1 MQILTPIY
9 FDKDLIKNIL
19 SSTGTGWTPIYK
31 TTTIEDKTKEKKI
44 KLGGGLG
51 VEIGFNELLQFI
63 GKAKASGDLQGDF
76 DVKDFLKYAVETS
89 SEKENTEFG
98 AFYQELPK
106 LRDNKAITKIN
117 FDNRKNFKSGDF
129 VEFECKFL
137 KNSLK
142 DTLEFLSEAINIYSE
157 GLDDYLVSKIN
168 YEGIDSKMDQQQ
180 ITSEIM
186 IRSLKEKE
194 SYLKQNQSKN
204 LKWIPITKKIID
216 QILPLL
222 EKNDLLE
229 LRAEIQGL
237 GIIKTVILVEK
248 KFILGSINKFYGNN
262 FTVIGKV
269 IKHETKGNYSALEST
284 IFSQL
289 DDNLID
295 KLEEGLS
302 KFKDVLKPFKA
313 DSQIESSKSN
323 IRVSDVEI
331 LKILPIAIY
340 T

>member
-1 MQILTPIY
+1 
-9 FDKDLIKNIL
+9 
-19 SSTGTGWTPIYK
+19 
-31 TTTIEDKTKEKKI
+31 
-44 KLGGGLG
+44 
-51 VEIGFNELLQFI
+51 
-63 GKAKASGDLQGDF
+63 
-76 DVKDFLKYAVETS
+76 
-89 SEKENTEFG
+89 
-98 AFYQELPK
+98 
-106 LRDNKAITKIN
+106 
-117 FDNRKNFKSGDF
+117 
-129 VEFECKFL
+129 
-137 KNSLK
+137 
-142 DTLEFLSEAINIYSE
+142 
-157 GLDDYLVSKIN
+157 
-168 YEGIDSKMDQQQ
+168 MDQNQ

-194 SYLKQNQSKN
+194 KYLDDNKSKN
-204 LKWIPITKKIID
+204 LKWVPIVKQIID

-229 LRAEIQGL
+229 LRAEIKGL
-237 GIIKTVILVEK
+237 GTVKTIILVEK
-248 KFILGSINKFYGNN
+248 KFILGSLNKFYGND

-269 IKHETKGNYSALEST
+269 VKHEQRGNYSALEST

-323 IRVSDVEI
+323 IRISNVEI

-340 T
+340 S